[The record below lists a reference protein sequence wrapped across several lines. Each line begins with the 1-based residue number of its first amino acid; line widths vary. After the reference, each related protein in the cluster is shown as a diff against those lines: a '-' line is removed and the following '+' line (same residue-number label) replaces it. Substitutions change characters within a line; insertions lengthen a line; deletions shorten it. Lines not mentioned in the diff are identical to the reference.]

1 MKRVLLATAALMAA
15 VVLWIAFTLPPVRMA
30 LPRADDDGTVAG
42 VLHVHTNRSDG
53 YGSPQDA
60 AAAASR
66 AGLKFIILTDH
77 GDATRS
83 APASP
88 LVQAL
93 MWAAV
98 VLLLGVAVVAIV
110 SALARRGRPE

>member
-1 MKRVLLATAALMAA
+1 MIPEL
-15 VVLWIAFTLPPVRMA
+15 
-30 LPRADDDGTVAG
+30 VAP
-42 VLHVHTNRSDG
+42 L
-53 YGSPQDA
+53 A
-60 AAAASR
+60 AAWA
-66 AGLKFIILTDH
+66 DH

-88 LVQAL
+88 LAQAL

-110 SALARRGRPE
+110 SALARRGGSE